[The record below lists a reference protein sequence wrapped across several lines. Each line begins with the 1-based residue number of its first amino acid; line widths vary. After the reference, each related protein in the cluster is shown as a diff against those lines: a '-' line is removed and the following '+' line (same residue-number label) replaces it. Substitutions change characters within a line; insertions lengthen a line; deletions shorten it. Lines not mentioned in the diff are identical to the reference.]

1 MVFSTE
7 NMADNNNQ
15 TEIINSNALAT
26 SVVRVFCVYQ
36 SHNIYHTMT
45 TKNEGHLSFCEMA
58 NAT

>member
-26 SVVRVFCVYQ
+26 SVVRVFLR
-36 SHNIYHTMT
+36 
-45 TKNEGHLSFCEMA
+45 LSI
-58 NAT
+58 T